1 MPAQSNTTGQPS
13 HPASH
18 ITMTRDRPTLVAN
31 LPRVLLLALCAT
43 HVALPQRHRR
53 HTHVSRPWVVS
64 PSRGEAWPR
73 PMNQTTGPNLILL
86 NPNTFA
92 FVFVGP
98 PGGCDIAD
106 RALERYRH
114 QLLFSGCAA
123 PGGFD
128 GSQRRAP
135 PRGFVEGVPVA
146 VLNSLLVRLNGLC
159 ERVPHHDMDESYILQ
174 LTADT
179 QSSLTANSV
188 WGLLRGLESF
198 SQIVYPYNAV
208 EFAVN
213 ETVIYDAPRFK
224 HRGLLIDTSRHYL
237 PLKKIIETLDAMAYN
252 KMNVLHWHM
261 TDDQSFPFVSR
272 TFPAMSEKGA
282 YDPETHVYRPTDVQY
297 VINMA
302 ASRGI
307 RVMVEFDTPGHTLSW
322 GQAYPELLTT
332 CYDGDVPTGELGPVD
347 PTRNETYVFMS
358 QFFTEVARVFP
369 DQYLHLGGDEVSF
382 DCWKSNRNITSFM
395 QKNGISR
402 FEKLEEHYIQRL
414 LEIVY
419 TLRKS
424 YVVWQEVF
432 DNNVKIAPD
441 TVVHVWK
448 PQHKEELASV
458 TSAGYKALLSTC
470 WYLDYISY
478 GPDWKKYYAC
488 DPHDFSGNPQQK
500 ALVIGGEVCL
510 WAEYIDATNIISRTW
525 PRASAA
531 AERLWSPGMV
541 DSVDEA
547 APRLEEHRCRMRR
560 RGLMIEPQNGP
571 GFCDCDN
578 AI

>member
-1 MPAQSNTTGQPS
+1 M
-13 HPASH
+13 
-18 ITMTRDRPTLVAN
+18 IRDRLILVAN
-31 LPRVLLLALCAT
+31 FSHVLLVALCAAQA
-43 HVALPQRHRR
+43 ALAQRQRR
-53 HTHVSRPWVVS
+53 YTPVSRPWVVS

-73 PMNQTTGPNLILL
+73 PMNQTTGTNLILL

-92 FVFVGP
+92 FVFAGP

-106 RALERYRH
+106 RALKRYRH

-123 PGGFD
+123 SGGFD
-128 GSQRRAP
+128 GGQRRVP
-135 PRGFVEGVPVA
+135 PRGPVGGVPLA
-146 VLNSLLVRLNGLC
+146 ELNSLLVRLSGPC
-159 ERVPHHDMDESYILQ
+159 ERMPHHDMDESYTLQ
-174 LTADT
+174 LTAY
-179 QSSLTANSV
+179 SKPSLTANSV
-188 WGLLRGLESF
+188 WGLLRGLETF

-213 ETVIYDAPRFK
+213 ETVIYDAPRFA
-224 HRGLLIDTSRHYL
+224 HRGLLIDTSRHFL
-237 PLKKIIETLDAMAYN
+237 PIRKIIETLDAMVYN

-261 TDDQSFPFVSR
+261 TDDQSFPYVSR

-297 VINMA
+297 VIYEA

-332 CYDGDVPTGELGPVD
+332 CYDGDVPSGELGPVD

-358 QFFTEVARVFP
+358 RFFTEVARVFP
-369 DQYLHLGGDEVSF
+369 DQYLHLGGDEVDF
-382 DCWKSNRNITSFM
+382 DCWKSNPNITSFM
-395 QKNGISR
+395 QKIGISS
-402 FEKLEEHYIQRL
+402 FEQLEEHYIQRL
-414 LEIVY
+414 LEIVR
-419 TLRKS
+419 TLGKS

-448 PQHKEELASV
+448 PPHNEELALA
-458 TSAGYKALLSTC
+458 TSAGYKALLSAC
-470 WYLDYISY
+470 WYLDHISY
-478 GPDWKKYYAC
+478 GSDWKKYYAC
-488 DPHDFSGNPQQK
+488 DPHDFSGTSQQK

-510 WAEYIDATNIISRTW
+510 WAEYIDATNIIGRTW

-531 AERLWSPGMV
+531 AERLWSPVTV

-560 RGLMIEPQNGP
+560 RGLMVEPQNGP

>member
-1 MPAQSNTTGQPS
+1 MTSPRFILAVKLS
-13 HPASH
+13 H
-18 ITMTRDRPTLVAN
+18 
-31 LPRVLLLALCAT
+31 VLLVVLCVTDAE
-43 HVALPQRHRR
+43 LPQRRKR
-53 HTHVSRPWVVS
+53 HTQVSRLWVVS

-73 PMNQTTGPNLILL
+73 PMNQTTSDHLILL
-86 NPNTFA
+86 NPNTFD
-92 FVFVGP
+92 FVFAGP
-98 PGGCDIAD
+98 SGGCDIAH
-106 RALERYRH
+106 RALKRYRH
-114 QLLFSGCAA
+114 KLLFRGCAA
-123 PGGFD
+123 PRGFD
-128 GSQRRAP
+128 GGQRRVP
-135 PRGFVEGVPVA
+135 PRSAVDGVPVA
-146 VLNSLLVRLNGLC
+146 VLNSLLVRLNGPC
-159 ERVPHHDMDESYILQ
+159 ERIPHHDMDESYTLQ
-174 LTADT
+174 LTAD
-179 QSSLTANSV
+179 SGSLLTANSV
-188 WGLLRGLESF
+188 WGLLRGLETF
-198 SQIVYPYNAV
+198 SQIVYPYNAF

-224 HRGLLIDTSRHYL
+224 HRGLLIDTSRHFL

-282 YDPETHVYRPTDVQY
+282 YDSETHVYRPIDVKY
-297 VINMA
+297 VIYKA

-322 GQAYPELLTT
+322 GMAYPELLTT
-332 CYDGDVPTGELGPVD
+332 CYDGDVPNGELGPVD
-347 PTRNETYVFMS
+347 PTRNETYIFMS
-358 QFFTEVARVFP
+358 RFFMEVAHVFP
-369 DQYLHLGGDEVSF
+369 DQYVHLGGDEVSF
-382 DCWKSNRNITSFM
+382 DCWKSNPNVTSFM
-395 QKNGISR
+395 RKMGISR
-402 FEKLEEHYIQRL
+402 FDKLEEHYIQRL
-414 LEIVY
+414 LEIVQA
-419 TLRKS
+419 LGKS

-448 PQHKEELASV
+448 PPQNEELALV

-470 WYLDYISY
+470 WYLDHISY
-478 GPDWKKYYAC
+478 GSDWKKYYAC
-488 DPHDFSGNPQQK
+488 DPHNFSGDFQQK

-531 AERLWSPGMV
+531 AERLWSQVTV

-560 RGLMIEPQNGP
+560 
-571 GFCDCDN
+571 
-578 AI
+578 